1 MVQLLTTEGGFDM
14 AGMLGKLSQ
23 LARSPKG
30 RELTERA
37 QRIARDPETRRKIAN
52 ARKRVGK
59 RRQGGE

>member
-1 MVQLLTTEGGFDM
+1 M

-52 ARKRVGK
+52 ARNRLGK